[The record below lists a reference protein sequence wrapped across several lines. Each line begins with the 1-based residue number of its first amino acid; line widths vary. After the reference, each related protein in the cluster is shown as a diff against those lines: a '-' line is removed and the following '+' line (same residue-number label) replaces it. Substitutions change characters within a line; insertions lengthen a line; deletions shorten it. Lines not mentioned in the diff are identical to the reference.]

1 MLKNINK
8 SEKDYILESKKLCKD
23 LGMNPNILNIP
34 KNIMSKSE
42 LDKKRKYYEEILEVV
57 NFFGKKIIR
66 SLEGIPILIG
76 ISDEKGYILDI
87 YGDESI
93 KDTATK
99 LGVVPGNQYLEEDV
113 GTNVVSLT
121 LKQNHPVQLIGK
133 DHYHVHFHD
142 IACYGVP
149 FSYSDNKKLLGTIC
163 IMTGVILHNP
173 FFLMTLSTVVDAI
186 ERELLLR
193 RQNREISRQK
203 ELLYNA
209 EKRQREMLE
218 KDLAMKDEFITLIT
232 HEFKT
237 PINVIYSAV
246 QLIEYLYINKIPNK
260 VVKLVES
267 IKRNTYRQLRLVNN
281 FLDIT
286 KLNSN
291 QFKLNFKNIDTVLL
305 TKIIIESVN
314 IYANEKKINLY
325 FKPEIDNLNILI
337 DDEKYERI
345 ILNLLSNAIKFTPD
359 NGEITVK
366 IRKHKDNM
374 LAVDVIDNG
383 IGIPEEKYDTIFQRF
398 GQVENSLSRRAEGS
412 GIGLALVKTL
422 TFILGGKIEVKS
434 KVGVGSTF
442 TIYIP
447 IKQCVDNEKVE
458 TFLNNDN
465 RIMNAINVEFSD
477 IYF

>member
-1 MLKNINK
+1 
-8 SEKDYILESKKLCKD
+8 
-23 LGMNPNILNIP
+23 
-34 KNIMSKSE
+34 
-42 LDKKRKYYEEILEVV
+42 
-57 NFFGKKIIR
+57 
-66 SLEGIPILIG
+66 
-76 ISDEKGYILDI
+76 
-87 YGDESI
+87 
-93 KDTATK
+93 
-99 LGVVPGNQYLEEDV
+99 
-113 GTNVVSLT
+113 
-121 LKQNHPVQLIGK
+121 
-133 DHYHVHFHD
+133 
-142 IACYGVP
+142 
-149 FSYSDNKKLLGTIC
+149 
-163 IMTGVILHNP
+163 
-173 FFLMTLSTVVDAI
+173 MTLSTVVDAI

-291 QFKLNFKNIDTVLL
+291 QFKLNFKNIDIVLL

-325 FKPEIDNLNILI
+325 FKPEIDNLNVLV

-366 IRKHKDNM
+366 LRKYKDNM
-374 LAVDVIDNG
+374 LAVDVIDTG

-398 GQVENSLSRRAEGS
+398 GQVEKSLSRRAEGS

-422 TFILGGKIEVKS
+422 IFILGGKIEVKS